1 MAYPTEIGGILGIW
15 TALAL
20 MLMIYSYAL
29 YKENPFY
36 RFAEHTF
43 IGIGLT
49 IMVITA
55 IQTTNR
61 MAVQPL
67 ITQGEIVNLI
77 PLLLGVAMFFILS
90 DKQRW
95 ISRYPISI
103 LIGVAIGLGMRGV
116 IIPQILSQIQ
126 NTITTPQTGMIMDW
140 FNFFYIALGTI
151 CSIMYF
157 LLSYDQSGNIKYP
170 SKLGRWVIMLG
181 LGGMFGNTV
190 LGRMTML
197 AGRAQFL
204 LQVLKIIPM

>member
-43 IGIGLT
+43 IGVGLT
-49 IMVITA
+49 IMVLTA

-61 MAVQPL
+61 IAVQPL

-157 LLSYDQSGNIKYP
+157 LLSYDQSGNLKYP
-170 SKLGRWVIMLG
+170 SKLGRGVIMLG